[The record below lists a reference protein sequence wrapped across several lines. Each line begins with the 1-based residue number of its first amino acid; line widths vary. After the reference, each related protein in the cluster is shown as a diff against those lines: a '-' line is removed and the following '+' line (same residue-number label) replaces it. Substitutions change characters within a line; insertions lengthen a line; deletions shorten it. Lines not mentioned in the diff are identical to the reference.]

1 MIPIRFLR
9 FRFVRFLMWTVPAVL
24 CCGAAFVLSAW
35 RVSPPH
41 DAFAAADA
49 VNAINE
55 MRPSLQDSLK
65 PAKPKPIAETLQ
77 PYLFPVQ
84 WLTLSK
90 PKRMEIAYVDVSGA
104 DSSQTSNTQTKQNA
118 PAAEERSGRGGK
130 NSTKSGGKSNRKSS
144 RAESRSSR
152 SAKNQLVDERETIL
166 FLHGL
171 NGYIP
176 IWNKQIQELRT
187 KYRCIALDLPGF
199 GRSDKSQ
206 QYTLSIF
213 AYADAVVKFMD
224 ALKLQRV
231 TLVGHSM
238 GGQIALNIAT
248 RYAKRVS
255 RVVLVS
261 STGLEPFSEQE
272 RQAFHENVTENT
284 TKMKTDDQIRSDYNR
299 LFFKTPADAEFLL
312 KDRLSI
318 KYSTDFDEYCYAVKQ
333 SILGVV
339 DMPTYDMLEG
349 LNQNVLMLFGQNDN
363 YIPNPFFHAGQR
375 AAEIGEFGKQRLRHS
390 KLQIIPQ
397 CGHFVQFEKPD
408 VVNKAIAEFI
418 ASSF

>member
-1 MIPIRFLR
+1 
-9 FRFVRFLMWTVPAVL
+9 VL
-24 CCGAAFVLSAW
+24 LSILL
-35 RVSPPH
+35 
-41 DAFAAADA
+41 AFALGAWHNSFSEASA
-49 VNAINE
+49 SHT
-55 MRPSLQDSLK
+55 RRQQDSLK

-77 PYLFPVQ
+77 PYMFPVQ
-84 WLTLSK
+84 TVTIQR
-90 PKRMEIAYVDVSGA
+90 PKRMDIAYVDVSGT
-104 DSSQTSNTQTKQNA
+104 DSAATTTGAAVQSDRSESRSPSKRGLKNNA
-118 PAAEERSGRGGK
+118 
-130 NSTKSGGKSNRKSS
+130 KSGAR
-144 RAESRSSR
+144 RSSR
-152 SAKNQLVDERETIL
+152 SDRNAASTVDDKRETIL

-171 NGYIP
+171 NGYMP
-176 IWNKQIQELRT
+176 IWNKQIQELRAQ
-187 KYRCIALDLPGF
+187 YRCIALDLPGF
-199 GRSDKSQ
+199 GRSSKSQ
-206 QYTLSIF
+206 QYTISIF

-255 RVVLVS
+255 RLVLVS

-272 RQAFHENVTENT
+272 RQAFHDNVSENT
-284 TKMKTDDQIRSDYNR
+284 TKMKTDDQIRSDYHR
-299 LFFKTPADAEFLL
+299 FFFKTPADAEFLL

-349 LNQNVLMLFGQNDN
+349 VNQNVLLLYGQNDN
-363 YIPNPFFHAGQR
+363 YIPNPFFHASQR
-375 AAEIGEFGKQRLRHS
+375 AVEIGEFGKQRLRHS

-408 VVNKAIAEFI
+408 MVNKAIADFI
-418 ASSF
+418 KSSL